1 MERNDKLK
9 LFVNE
14 FNLIKNVNFKKFAEE
29 VIANADDYFFVV
41 PASSSG
47 KYHPQVSL
55 GDGGLV
61 RHTRCVAY
69 FATWLAESFCMT
81 QEDSDLLIIA
91 ALAHDIKKQGN
102 GKTNY
107 TVHEHPLLASNYIA
121 EIRNK
126 FTEDEI
132 SEIQVQKIC
141 CAVASHMGKW
151 GHNAEFIKGKEPL
164 PLPTTEFEKLLQA
177 ADYLASRKELKEF
190 DFAQTENV
198 QLPIIESKSKNDENI
213 EGLPLKELENY
224 IVDFGK
230 HKGKTFKEIKETGY
244 LEWMCKQEDF
254 FKKDTQRAAKRYL
267 YLLKN
272 DEDKI
277 VNENTN
283 MVVDDDD
290 LPF

>member
-1 MERNDKLK
+1 MEKSEKLK

-14 FNLIKNVNFKKFAEE
+14 FNLIKNANFRKFAEE

-47 KYHPQVSL
+47 KYHPQFSL

-61 RHTRCVAY
+61 RHTRCVAN
-69 FATWLAESFCMT
+69 FAKWISESLCMS
-81 QEDSDLLIIA
+81 EDDSDLLIIA

-102 GKTNY
+102 GTKY
-107 TVHEHPLLASNYIA
+107 TVHEHPLLASDYIA

-151 GHNAEFIKGKEPL
+151 GHNAEFIKGREPL
-164 PLPTTEFEKLLQA
+164 PLPANEFEKALQI
-177 ADYLASRKELKEF
+177 ADYCASRKELKEF

-267 YLLKN
+267 YLLENN
-272 DEDKI
+272 DNNNSVI
-277 VNENTN
+277 VDN
-283 MVVDDDD
+283 DD